1 MVCAV
6 NLVQPQP
13 KLLHPKDPNRRLT
26 ERNSA
31 WLENMESAGP
41 GLGEASQIWV
51 MGYLE
56 LQNGLLSLIL
66 HLFPHCIVAK
76 YGDKIFTVFIISAI
90 QFSGIKCSCSYISRI
105 PLIMSN

>member
-13 KLLHPKDPNRRLT
+13 KLLHPEDPNRRLT

-56 LQNGLLSLIL
+56 LQNGFSVLFFIFSAIVLWQNMVTKYLLSL
-66 HLFPHCIVAK
+66 LFRLYSSVALSVVVLTSQE
-76 YGDKIFTVFIISAI
+76 F
-90 QFSGIKCSCSYISRI
+90 
-105 PLIMSN
+105 L